1 MAQEPFRLV
10 GRSPALASALSLGTQ
25 LAAGMIVFAGLGYAL
40 DRRYGDGVA
49 FTLGG
54 VALALL
60 YGGYEVW
67 KVVRLLQRES
77 DAPKVG
83 PDHGP

>member
-10 GRSPALASALSLGTQ
+10 GRSPALAAALGLGTQ
-25 LAAGMIVFAGLGYAL
+25 LAAGMIVFAGLGYVL

-67 KVVRLLQRES
+67 KVVRLLQREADTPGKTS
-77 DAPKVG
+77 E
-83 PDHGP
+83 HGP